1 MHFIFGCI
9 LSLLFGRWCGSR
21 WMADVQHFCP
31 LCYVISPRRNNRNTS
46 NCPNEEGSRILL
58 TKYVSITSAPLLL
71 LFNHLEYA
79 EDFRPLFNGESLGEL
94 HEWGTWPTSSMR
106 VATSSIPNAQIHFT
120 FLLFGD
126 RGDFPVG
133 QHTFFPF
140 EYTWFFSLSFYYSHS
155 FIILQTHQRA
165 NKIKTL
171 TLDLY
176 MRVLHII
183 GSLFHRDVSH
193 QREKQSRQ
201 FYDCFFSWH
210 S

>member
-140 EYTWFFSLSFYYSHS
+140 EWLLLVYVIHLIFFPLFLLFPFIYYITNSP
-155 FIILQTHQRA
+155 TC
-165 NKIKTL
+165 
-171 TLDLY
+171 
-176 MRVLHII
+176 
-183 GSLFHRDVSH
+183 
-193 QREKQSRQ
+193 E
-201 FYDCFFSWH
+201 
-210 S
+210 